1 MGAYRFLPEA
11 LVAPIAF
18 GPPALEIS
26 VGLLLPTGAFV
37 RAAAI
42 AAAVLLTVFIAA
54 VASAWARGLS
64 IDCGCFGGGGA
75 VAPERTAY
83 GRELVRDA
91 ALLALAGFLA
101 AAPLTRLAWL
111 DRAAVPGSS
120 PQS

>member
-1 MGAYRFLPEA
+1 MGAYRLLPEV

-26 VGLLLPTGAFV
+26 VGLLLLTGAFV